1 MSMMSILEH
10 VLQIV
15 GSKSIF
21 NRFIRQKSNLKD
33 DAFLDFKPVQV
44 LKVFTKMIILIF

>member
-1 MSMMSILEH
+1 MSMMSVLEH

-15 GSKSIF
+15 GSKSI